1 MAPVTGS
8 QHLRVVPGDV
18 MQVSVENVGS
28 LERKLTVKFP
38 AERFETQ
45 VSARIAELGR
55 TVRLKGFRPGKVP
68 MAVIKQRFGEQV
80 RGEVLSDLIGST
92 LREAVTQE
100 KLQPV
105 ANPAIDTTGKPENGE
120 IAYTATFEVMP
131 EFPEVDVA
139 TLEIKRPQAEVA
151 DADVEKM
158 LETLRQQRRSFELVE
173 RASAEGDFVM
183 FEYAAQAGDYRFPA
197 EGLERAGSVLGSG
210 TLFKALD
217 ETLTGHSAGDEFD
230 AEISFPEDFGN
241 PQLAGKTA
249 QVSFKIIKV
258 QAPNLPEVNEEFAKL
273 FGIAD
278 GNLDTFR
285 KEVRA
290 NLERELK
297 ATLMGRLKA
306 EVAEKLADA
315 HGELEVPNMMV
326 QAEARNLAA
335 GSVPRGQQPPPQL
348 VEAAMP
354 MARKRVIAGL
364 LMGEIARKQELKV
377 DRKRVAEQLAAIAS
391 TYEEPEKVV
400 ELYNGDPQLMSGLQN
415 RVMEDQVA
423 EWVAEHAKTTDKNL
437 GFDEVMRP
445 AGA

>member
-1 MAPVTGS
+1 
-8 QHLRVVPGDV
+8 
-18 MQVSVENVGS
+18 MQVSVENTGT
-28 LERKLTVKFP
+28 LGRKLTVKFP
-38 AERFETQ
+38 AERYETQ
-45 VSARIAELGR
+45 VDARIAELGR

-68 MAVIKQRFGEQV
+68 VRVIQQRFGEQV

-131 EFPEVDVA
+131 QFPEIDVA
-139 TLEIKRPQAEVA
+139 TLEIKRPVA
-151 DADVEKM
+151 TVGDADIEKM
-158 LETLRQQRRSFELVE
+158 LETLRQQRRSFELVD

-197 EGLERAGSVLGSG
+197 EGLERAGSVLGAG
-210 TLFKALD
+210 NLFKALD
-217 ETLTGHSAGDEFD
+217 DALVGRKADDSYE
-230 AEISFPEDFGN
+230 AEIAFPADFRN
-241 PQLAGKTA
+241 EKLAGQTA
-249 QVSFKIIKV
+249 HVSFKIVKV
-258 QAPNLPEVNEEFAKL
+258 QEPKLPEVNAEFAKL

-278 GNLDTFR
+278 GDLEHFR

-290 NLERELK
+290 NLDRELK
-297 ATLMGRLKA
+297 AALMGRLKA
-306 EVAEKLADA
+306 EVAEQLASA
-315 HGELEVPNMMV
+315 YATLEVPNLMV
-326 QAEARNLAA
+326 QSEARALAA
-335 GSVPRGQQPPPQL
+335 NNVPRGQQPPQAL
-348 VEAAMP
+348 VDAAVP
-354 MARKRVIAGL
+354 AARKRVVAGL
-364 LMGEIARKQELKV
+364 VMGEIARKQELKI

-423 EWVAEHAKTTDKNL
+423 EWVADHANTSTLDL
-437 GFDEVMRP
+437 SFDEVMRP
-445 AGA
+445 GA

>member
-1 MAPVTGS
+1 
-8 QHLRVVPGDV
+8 
-18 MQVSVENVGS
+18 MQVSVENIGT

-38 AERFETQ
+38 AERYETQ
-45 VSARIAELGR
+45 VNARIAELGR

-68 MAVIKQRFGEQV
+68 TTVIKQRFGEQV

-120 IAYTATFEVMP
+120 IAYTATFEIMP
-131 EFPEVDVA
+131 EFPAVDVA
-139 TLEIKRPQAEVA
+139 ALEIKRPLAVVG
-151 DADVEKM
+151 DADVDKM
-158 LETLRQQRRSFELVE
+158 LQTLRQQRRSFDVVD

-197 EGLERAGSVLGSG
+197 EGLERAGSVLGAG
-210 TLFKALD
+210 NLFKALD
-217 ETLTGHSAGDEFD
+217 DALVGHKADE
-230 AEISFPEDFGN
+230 SFESEVEFPADFRN
-241 PQLAGKTA
+241 ENLAGKTA
-249 QVSFKIIKV
+249 KVNFTIVKV
-258 QAPNLPEVNEEFAKL
+258 QEPKLPELDAEFAKL

-278 GNLDTFR
+278 GDLEHFR

-297 ATLMGRLKA
+297 AALMGRLKA
-306 EVAEKLADA
+306 EVAEKLSETHAALD
-315 HGELEVPNMMV
+315 VPKMMV
-326 QAEARNLAA
+326 RSEAQAMAA
-335 GSVPRGQQPPPQL
+335 GSVPQGQQPSPQL
-348 VEAAMP
+348 VESAMP
-354 MARKRVIAGL
+354 IARKRVIAGL
-364 LMGEIARKQELKV
+364 MMGEIARKEELKI

-423 EWVAEHAKTTDKNL
+423 EWVAEHANTTNL
-437 GFDEVMRP
+437 DLSFDEVMRP
-445 AGA
+445 AGT